1 VRSSPELPQVP
12 IILLT
17 SLDDEQVR
25 EQARAAGANWF
36 MLKGEVAGG
45 RLLEIVN
52 RLITATQPITAP
64 EAT

>member
-36 MLKGEVAGG
+36 MLKGGVAGG